1 MFLMF
6 TGQGSQ
12 FVGMAGSFYGVPEMC
27 NTLAEADDALSM
39 NLSAIIRNGTDD
51 QLRQTEY
58 AQPALFAI
66 SIGIMRVVSARINIR
81 PSFLAGHSAGE
92 YSALH
97 AAGSLSFADAI
108 RTLKIRGQ
116 AMQNG
121 CPDGY
126 GKMAAIIGLE
136 YSRVAAIVAQLNDK
150 CYIANDN
157 GGGQVVIS
165 GESSAVSGAIDVL
178 KAEGARAIEL
188 RVSAP
193 FHTPLTGGAEEVASA
208 LEAIGISRPAYP
220 TISNVTA
227 MPYSSADEIKSL
239 LALQITSMV
248 RWRSTV
254 EYVVAQGGRMGVEFG
269 PSNVLAKLATKI
281 SGNMEAICIAEE
293 ADLSKLEDMLAKAQQ
308 N

>member
-1 MFLMF
+1 M
-6 TGQGSQ
+6 
-12 FVGMAGSFYGVPEMC
+12 Y

-121 CPDGY
+121 CNNLSSLAF
-126 GKMAAIIGLE
+126 AALVAFRSEVPTKPSIVIRIASLCHTYICLIYIFAATMWQWIGC
-136 YSRVAAIVAQLNDK
+136 LN
-150 CYIANDN
+150 
-157 GGGQVVIS
+157 
-165 GESSAVSGAIDVL
+165 
-178 KAEGARAIEL
+178 
-188 RVSAP
+188 
-193 FHTPLTGGAEEVASA
+193 
-208 LEAIGISRPAYP
+208 
-220 TISNVTA
+220 
-227 MPYSSADEIKSL
+227 
-239 LALQITSMV
+239 
-248 RWRSTV
+248 
-254 EYVVAQGGRMGVEFG
+254 
-269 PSNVLAKLATKI
+269 
-281 SGNMEAICIAEE
+281 
-293 ADLSKLEDMLAKAQQ
+293 
-308 N
+308 